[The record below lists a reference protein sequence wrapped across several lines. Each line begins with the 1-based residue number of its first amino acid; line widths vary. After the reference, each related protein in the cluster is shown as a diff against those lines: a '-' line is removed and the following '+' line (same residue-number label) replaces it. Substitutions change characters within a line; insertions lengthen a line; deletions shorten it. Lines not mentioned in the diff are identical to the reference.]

1 MTKAAPIPAPTLKKS
16 EIPPAEKLVVALR
29 RREMFIEAVT
39 RRARPPPGGPCLYYE
54 SLVFTIDM
62 ALLTEGAAL

>member
-1 MTKAAPIPAPTLKKS
+1 
-16 EIPPAEKLVVALR
+16 
-29 RREMFIEAVT
+29 MFIEAVT

-62 ALLTEGAAL
+62 ALLTLDGGRGPLTEDGLGSVFLL

>member
-1 MTKAAPIPAPTLKKS
+1 
-16 EIPPAEKLVVALR
+16 
-29 RREMFIEAVT
+29 MFIEAVT

-62 ALLTEGAAL
+62 ALLCECQASGFEEAIFSLFSKI